1 MEKKLILKIVFNVIL
16 IVSIG
21 WLFYFGID
29 RTKVVIYYKNM
40 IEQSALAAHDENLKN
55 IIFENTIYSIF
66 SFLSAITELL
76 ILFLLDFKGIKYLSE
91 SVIKSM
97 NEKKEA
103 TAEAKKQKKI
113 EQLEKELN
121 SLKKNER

>member
-121 SLKKNER
+121 ELKKG